1 MSILAVYLLS
11 LAFLIGVSLVVLRL
25 FVRRDYLRK
34 GRLSVPSAILQAFVF
49 FAYGG
54 FPSIYLPP
62 TWPASQV
69 TLSLRVIGLAS
80 LSIGLAI
87 MFVGIY
93 RLGFLR
99 AFGLQTDELKKT
111 SSYQVTRNPQFLG
124 CVLYVIGF
132 VILWPSWF
140 ALGWGSSLIAI
151 MHVMVLTEEEHLRNV
166 YGQEH
171 ERYCKRVPRY
181 LGITLQPEA
190 VGQDE

>member
-11 LAFLIGVSLVVLRL
+11 LALLTGVSLLVLRL

-34 GRLSVPSAILQAFVF
+34 GSLSVPSAILQALVF

-69 TLSLRVIGLAS
+69 TLLLRVIGLAS

-93 RLGFLR
+93 RLGLVR
-99 AFGLQTDELKKT
+99 SLGLQTGILKD
-111 SSYQVTRNPQFLG
+111 SNFNQITRNPQVLG

-151 MHVMVLTEEEHLRNV
+151 MHVMVLTEEEHLRN
-166 YGQEH
+166 YYCQEYK
-171 ERYCKRVPRY
+171 RYCKRVPRY
-181 LGITLQPEA
+181 LGITQHP
-190 VGQDE
+190 